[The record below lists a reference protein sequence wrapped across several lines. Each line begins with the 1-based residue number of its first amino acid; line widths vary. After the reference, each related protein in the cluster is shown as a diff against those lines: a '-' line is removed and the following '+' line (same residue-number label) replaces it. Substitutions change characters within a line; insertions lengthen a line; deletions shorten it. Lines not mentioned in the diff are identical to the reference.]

1 MPYQVQVFK
10 STDTGA
16 PSFLAQ
22 AGSMIGLLDAC
33 LINGY
38 NLKTI
43 AIVSSGLLATVT
55 DNAHG
60 RLTGEWLTIAG
71 ATQAGYNGVFKIT
84 VIDANTYTY
93 TLATSQASPATGTI
107 TAKKAPAGGTPWT
120 AAFTGTNDKAYRSP
134 SPIQRY
140 LRCTDTA
147 GYYYVFTAY
156 STMSAL
162 TVGTD
167 AVLNGS
173 QNHKYNSTSGTPLHW
188 VVVTNG
194 IFVIVC
200 HSYTAAASAINTAQF
215 RVSYF
220 GDFTS
225 VNGSD
230 LYNFIL
236 ASDADVPNDNSYSQT
251 LSATANLAT
260 PNAYISILKDYTN
273 LVNKPNLS
281 LLVDWQKNNGA
292 ISAGAVNYPDTE
304 SGGIVLQK
312 PGIWEIANKRK
323 RGDINGLWLPCQDLR
338 TILGNFVTLTVT
350 SGDLANRVFLL
361 IPVYSVGN
369 HCYLEISDTW

>member
-1 MPYQVQVFK
+1 MSFQVQVFK

-16 PSFLAQ
+16 PNFPAQ

-33 LINGY
+33 LVNGY

-43 AIVSSGLLATVT
+43 AITSSGLTATVT

-60 RLTGEWLTIAG
+60 RLTGEWLTIVG

-93 TLATSQASPATGTI
+93 QLGSSQASPATGTI

-120 AAFTGTNDKAYRSP
+120 VAFTGTNDKAYQSP
-134 SPIQRY
+134 SPTARY
-140 LRCTDTA
+140 LRCVDTA
-147 GYYYVFTAY
+147 GYIFNLLGY
-156 STMSAL
+156 STMSSL
-162 TVGTD
+162 TIGTD
-167 AVLNGS
+167 QMGS
-173 QNHKYNSTSGTPLHW
+173 GSLYKYSSTNSTPRHW

-194 IFVIVC
+194 VFAIVC
-200 HSYTAAASAINTAQF
+200 HSYTPSSSAINTAQF
-215 RVSYF
+215 HIHYF
-220 GDFTS
+220 GDFAS
-225 VNGSD
+225 SNPSD

-236 ASDADVPNDNSYSQT
+236 AFDADNGSDNTIPQS
-251 LSATANLAT
+251 LVATANLTNNSYLA
-260 PNAYISILKDYTN
+260 ILKDYSN
-273 LVNKPNLS
+273 LVNTPQLS

-292 ISAGAVNYPDTE
+292 LASGATNYPDTE

-312 PGIWEIANKRK
+312 PGIWELANKRK
-323 RGDINGLWLPCQDLR
+323 RGDINGLWLACQDLR

-350 SGDLANRVFLL
+350 NGDLANRTFLL
-361 IPVYSVGN
+361 IPVYSGGN

>member
-1 MPYQVQVFK
+1 MPQVQVFK

-16 PSFLAQ
+16 PTFPAQ

-33 LINGY
+33 LVNGY

-43 AIVSSGLLATVT
+43 IIASAGLLATAT

-93 TLATSQASPATGTI
+93 TLAASQTSPATGTI

-120 AAFTGTNDKAYRSP
+120 TAFTSANDKAYRSP
-134 SPIQRY
+134 SPTQHY
-140 LRCTDTA
+140 LRCTDTG
-147 GYYYVFTAY
+147 GYFYTFLGY
-156 STMSAL
+156 STMSSL

-167 AVLNGS
+167 VIISGT
-173 QNHKYNSTSGTPLHW
+173 QTYKYSSNSATPLHW

-194 IFVIVC
+194 VFVIVC
-200 HSYTAAASAINTAQF
+200 HSYTLFSLAINTAQF

-220 GDFTS
+220 GDFIS
-225 VNGSD
+225 ANPAD

-236 ASDADVPNDNSYSQT
+236 ASDADVSSDNVVPQPLVVTS
-251 LSATANLAT
+251 NLAN
-260 PNAYISILKDYTN
+260 NAYISILRDYTN
-273 LVNKPNLS
+273 LVNDPNLS
-281 LLVDWQKNNGA
+281 LLVDWQKNNGV
-292 ISAGAVNYPDTE
+292 ISSGAVTYPDTE

-312 PGIWEIANKRK
+312 PAIWELANRRK

-338 TILGNFVTLTVT
+338 TIFGNFVTLTVT
-350 SGDLANRVFLL
+350 NGNLANRVFLL
-361 IPVYSVGN
+361 IPVVNTPN